1 MIWQEIKITFV
12 SECLDDLGSMIK
24 DYGINVLQPSPAN
37 SMKLMAKQIADRDK
51 KVRDAALNAITEA
64 YFQVKIMVNWLD

>member
-1 MIWQEIKITFV
+1 M
-12 SECLDDLGSMIK
+12 DDIGSMIK

-64 YFQVKIMVNWLD
+64 YFQVNNSYFVYNIVLFDRELSSRSL